1 MVAIWR
7 NGALLMVNGD
17 IMVMQFHF
25 LRNYGSTSKQ
35 LLGNFFSENK
45 MIIYETCH
53 KCYGCGWVAIQVGEY
68 EWEQENCPD
77 CLGLGKTEVEVNE
90 ETGMPK

>member
-1 MVAIWR
+1 MV
-7 NGALLMVNGD
+7 
-17 IMVMQFHF
+17 
-25 LRNYGSTSKQ
+25 
-35 LLGNFFSENK
+35 ENK

-77 CLGLGKTEVEVNE
+77 CLGFGKIEIEVDD